1 MCQLLGLS
9 FNQEINPGI
18 PFRVLMSR
26 SLAHPDGWGLAAY
39 PDESGSAVVFK
50 EPIPGYDSQLAQFLC
65 SYRELKSKIFIGH
78 IRRATRGDIKLDNT
92 HPFARCYAG
101 REFTFCQNGTL
112 SKRHSLKQ
120 VSYQPVGDTDSERVF
135 CFLLS
140 QLRRYKIIPTRL
152 GDSWA
157 YTDWGLQVIHE
168 ILLDINA
175 KTAGIFNCLFSDGQ
189 YLFAYRDLKEAR
201 NLFYKKCQ
209 NLSEKTEA
217 PENMI
222 SQNLSIE
229 NHRRNYGYV
238 VATEPLDDE
247 GWHSFA
253 GGNLMVFKDGNMVA
267 NLH

>member
-101 REFTFCQNGTL
+101 REFTFCHNGTL

-157 YTDWGLQVIHE
+157 
-168 ILLDINA
+168 
-175 KTAGIFNCLFSDGQ
+175 
-189 YLFAYRDLKEAR
+189 
-201 NLFYKKCQ
+201 
-209 NLSEKTEA
+209 
-217 PENMI
+217 
-222 SQNLSIE
+222 
-229 NHRRNYGYV
+229 
-238 VATEPLDDE
+238 
-247 GWHSFA
+247 
-253 GGNLMVFKDGNMVA
+253 
-267 NLH
+267 